1 MDHTD
6 VAQPLAGM
14 TNVPCVNDATNLA
27 PAFREAR
34 GITAVGAAASA
45 ATVPAAS

>member
-1 MDHTD
+1 MARTD

-14 TNVPCVNDATNLA
+14 TDVPSCVNDATNLA
-27 PAFREAR
+27 PAFREA
-34 GITAVGAAASA
+34 ASA